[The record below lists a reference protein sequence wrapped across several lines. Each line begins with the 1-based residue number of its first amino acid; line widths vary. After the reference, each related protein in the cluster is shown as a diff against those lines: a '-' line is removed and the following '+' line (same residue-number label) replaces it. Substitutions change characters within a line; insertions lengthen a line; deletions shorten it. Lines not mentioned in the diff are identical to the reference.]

1 MMQDGPESCKHFTQ
15 CMLDGLNTE
24 TREVCYTRGT
34 QSNAQMTQP
43 APNSPYAGPRQ
54 WEDGLK

>member
-1 MMQDGPESCKHFTQ
+1 MQTLHTMQARGP
-15 CMLDGLNTE
+15 NTE
-24 TREVCYTRGT
+24 TSEAHYTRGT

-54 WEDGLK
+54 WENGLK